1 MIILIDFIKK
11 TCYISVPILISTFLM
26 VLFILNK
33 FLIKYNFNITDKI
46 STIIG
51 IVGTLIGFLLTAI
64 TIFSGIP
71 KDNQIFKKVIRYNH
85 HIIFSKCVL
94 LGILFSSLTMFIWII
109 GLSDKWILLGF
120 TLSFSETIMASWYI
134 YKFSIFSLK

>member
-1 MIILIDFIKK
+1 MINNIKK
-11 TCYISVPILISTFLM
+11 TCYISMPIIIGIILT
-26 VLFILNK
+26 VLFFINK
-33 FLIKYNFNITDKI
+33 LFFKYDFDLSNKI

-71 KDNQIFKKVIRYNH
+71 KDNVIFKRVIKYKH

-94 LGILFSSLTMFIWII
+94 FGIFFSSITIFIWII
-109 GLSDKWILLGF
+109 GLNNNLILLGF
-120 TLSFSETIMASWYI
+120 ILSFLETIMASWYI
-134 YKFSIFSLK
+134 YKFSIFSLN